1 MHIGHWVCQITHRM
15 FSKALFSMTCD
26 TSMYICATDLGNLIG
41 SVPGQVLF
49 DRKSMHER
57 KIQLGSLFHLSNIV
71 FIEKDL

>member
-1 MHIGHWVCQITHRM
+1 
-15 FSKALFSMTCD
+15 MTCD

-57 KIQLGSLFHLSNIV
+57 KIQVGSVFHLSKIV
-71 FIEKDL
+71 FIEKDLQYNILMCRFFENIP